1 VLAEAAGI
9 KVDDGIV
16 VDHFGATD
24 DPRIFACG
32 DVANHPSAWL
42 KRRVRL
48 ESWANAQNQAIS
60 AAKALLG
67 KFEPYADIPWFWS
80 DQYDVNLQI
89 LGDIPGDAQLA
100 IRGDVAGKRA
110 TLFHLE
116 DGAIRGVIAINT
128 PRELKLSRK
137 WMNQGRT
144 IDLATLTD
152 ASTALA

>member
-1 VLAEAAGI
+1 MREN
-9 KVDDGIV
+9 
-16 VDHFGATD
+16 
-24 DPRIFACG
+24 R
-32 DVANHPSAWL
+32 
-42 KRRVRL
+42 
-48 ESWANAQNQAIS
+48 AIG

-89 LGDIPGDAQLA
+89 LGDIPPMRSSRYAAICRASAQ
-100 IRGDVAGKRA
+100 R
-110 TLFHLE
+110 FHLE

-128 PRELKLSRK
+128 PARTEALAQA

-144 IDLATLTD
+144 IDRATLTD

>member
-1 VLAEAAGI
+1 
-9 KVDDGIV
+9 
-16 VDHFGATD
+16 
-24 DPRIFACG
+24 
-32 DVANHPSAWL
+32 
-42 KRRVRL
+42 
-48 ESWANAQNQAIS
+48 
-60 AAKALLG
+60 LLG

-89 LGDIPGDAQLA
+89 LGDIPGNAQLA
-100 IRGDVAGKRA
+100 VRGDLRARRA

-116 DGAIRGVIAINT
+116 DGVIRGVIAINT

-152 ASTALA
+152 ATTALA

>member
-1 VLAEAAGI
+1 MAI
-9 KVDDGIV
+9 
-16 VDHFGATD
+16 T
-24 DPRIFACG
+24 PRIAPSSRWKS
-32 DVANHPSAWL
+32 VA
-42 KRRVRL
+42 RL
-48 ESWANAQNQAIS
+48 
-60 AAKALLG
+60 
-67 KFEPYADIPWFWS
+67 P
-80 DQYDVNLQI
+80 
-89 LGDIPGDAQLA
+89 
-100 IRGDVAGKRA
+100 GKRA

>member
-1 VLAEAAGI
+1 DL
-9 KVDDGIV
+9 
-16 VDHFGATD
+16 
-24 DPRIFACG
+24 P
-32 DVANHPSAWL
+32 
-42 KRRVRL
+42 
-48 ESWANAQNQAIS
+48 
-60 AAKALLG
+60 
-67 KFEPYADIPWFWS
+67 
-80 DQYDVNLQI
+80 
-89 LGDIPGDAQLA
+89 
-100 IRGDVAGKRA
+100 GKRA